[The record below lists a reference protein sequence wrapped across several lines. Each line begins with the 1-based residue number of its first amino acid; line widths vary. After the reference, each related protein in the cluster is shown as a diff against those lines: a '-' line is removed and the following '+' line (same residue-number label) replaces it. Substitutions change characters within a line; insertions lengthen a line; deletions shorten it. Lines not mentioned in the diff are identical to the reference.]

1 MMDASQVRIAGHA
14 WDYALRLCLRTLPT
28 AGPEQEALAACDQ
41 RPTIANIR
49 AALAI
54 GRGRPWLALLESALI
69 EIALAA
75 IEDVLHEAGHDDRD

>member
-1 MMDASQVRIAGHA
+1 MPKVDQVRIAAHA
-14 WDYALRLCLRTLPT
+14 WDYAITLCIRSLPQ
-28 AGPEQEALAACDQ
+28 GPEREALVACDE

-54 GRGRPWLALLESALI
+54 GLGRPWLALIEAALV

-75 IEDVLHEAGHDDRD
+75 IEDVLHEADHDHRD

>member
-1 MMDASQVRIAGHA
+1 MDTNQVCIAVHA
-14 WDYALRLCLRTLPT
+14 WDYAVRLCLRTLPT
-28 AGPEQEALAACDQ
+28 AGPEHEALIACDE

-54 GRGRPWLALLESALI
+54 GRGRPWLVLLESALI

-75 IEDVLHEAGHDDRD
+75 IEDVLHEADHDHRD

>member
-1 MMDASQVRIAGHA
+1 MDAKQVRIATHA
-14 WDYALRLCLRTLPT
+14 WDYAVSLCLRTLPN
-28 AGPEQEALAACDQ
+28 GPEQEALIACDE
-41 RPTIANIR
+41 RPTIATIR

-75 IEDVLHEAGHDDRD
+75 IDDVLYEADHDHRD